1 MIDFPSLARLGTET
15 MAEIHKLINPL
26 ITRTSDAAK
35 LLKKISKLLLEDKT
49 ESVKEFYK
57 NNASEVQSLI

>member
-1 MIDFPSLARLGTET
+1 

-26 ITRTSDAAK
+26 ITLTSDAAK
-35 LLKKISKLLLEDKT
+35 LLKKISKLLPEDKT
-49 ESVKEFYK
+49 ESVKEFHK